1 VRNRY
6 FVAFILAKIIIC
18 RQFYFIGRCA
28 GGNVYADQIPRLS
41 GMLVGEMPSNG
52 KLILCFECHFVVIF
66 GLEDQATLFV
76 KGF

>member
-1 VRNRY
+1 M
-6 FVAFILAKIIIC
+6 
-18 RQFYFIGRCA
+18 GRCA